1 MKLITVLL
9 AALLPAIEVQLPAAD
24 GTSGGKPNIL
34 FIMSDD
40 HAAQAIGAY
49 GGRLAALYPTP
60 AIDRLAREGM
70 LLKNVFCCN
79 AICTPSRATILTGQ
93 YSHRNGVTTLDGSLP
108 TKHQTLAH
116 EMRKAGY
123 ETAVI
128 GKWHLNAE
136 PGAFDFY
143 CVLPGQGNY
152 FNPVFHARPDTVG
165 LLPPSRRREFP
176 DTLPPWP
183 ENTFR
188 MAGEDSL
195 HVDDAITDLSLAWL
209 RNRKAKDKPF
219 FLMHHF
225 KGPHDNFENAERYDF
240 LYDDVTVPEPESL
253 RHRGNHGPI
262 GAPLHGTSVSKR
274 NARRNMGHHMF
285 VNRDLS
291 ADSYTAE
298 SYQRYLKKYLRTV
311 RGVDDNVARLLA
323 HLEESGQLENTLI
336 IYTSD
341 QGFMLG
347 EHDYIDKRWMYDE
360 SLRMPFLVRYPKS
373 VKAGIANDAMIN
385 NVDFAPTILDFAGVA
400 APDGMQGR
408 SFREILET
416 GTAAA
421 DWPEATYY
429 RYWMHMAHHD
439 VPAHYGIRTQ
449 NFKLIF
455 FYGLPLDAPGALKQ
469 PTTAYWE
476 LYDLRND
483 PREMNNVYG
492 SPEYA
497 ETVKR
502 LKAQLADLKQ
512 QVGDTDEK
520 YSALLNRLQQTK

>member
-1 MKLITVLL
+1 
-9 AALLPAIEVQLPAAD
+9 
-24 GTSGGKPNIL
+24 
-34 FIMSDD
+34 
-40 HAAQAIGAY
+40 
-49 GGRLAALYPTP
+49 
-60 AIDRLAREGM
+60 
-70 LLKNVFCCN
+70 
-79 AICTPSRATILTGQ
+79 
-93 YSHRNGVTTLDGSLP
+93 
-108 TKHQTLAH
+108 
-116 EMRKAGY
+116 
-123 ETAVI
+123 
-128 GKWHLNAE
+128 
-136 PGAFDFY
+136 
-143 CVLPGQGNY
+143 
-152 FNPVFHARPDTVG
+152 
-165 LLPPSRRREFP
+165 
-176 DTLPPWP
+176 
-183 ENTFR
+183 
-188 MAGEDSL
+188 
-195 HVDDAITDLSLAWL
+195 
-209 RNRKAKDKPF
+209 
-219 FLMHHF
+219 
-225 KGPHDNFENAERYDF
+225 
-240 LYDDVTVPEPESL
+240 
-253 RHRGNHGPI
+253 
-262 GAPLHGTSVSKR
+262 
-274 NARRNMGHHMF
+274 MGHHMF